1 VASTPSGADIEVD
14 GSFVGSTPSTIGVL
28 GGDHVISVKKNGYKP
43 WERKIKTST
52 GKLTSP
58 PTWKRMSNKS
68 RKREAAVTVQTPT
81 DHPAAL
87 HETTGA
93 TPAETLGTLS
103 LTSSPYG
110 AEIYSDSL
118 FVGKTPATL
127 RLKPGLHNI
136 F

>member
-1 VASTPSGADIEVD
+1 VASTPNGADIEVA

-43 WERKIKTST
+43 WERKNQDQYWASDIAADLEANVKQEQKT
-52 GKLTSP
+52 
-58 PTWKRMSNKS
+58 
-68 RKREAAVTVQTPT
+68 EAAVTVQTPT

-103 LTSSPYG
+103 LKFQP
-110 AEIYSDSL
+110 
-118 FVGKTPATL
+118 V
-127 RLKPGLHNI
+127 RC
-136 F
+136 